1 MSLGKSYGKPMTFKQ
16 HVENH
21 PDKDELKQY
30 KRLQEISN
38 MMLSGQTGRAMECM
52 VKEFQSVENAIS
64 LFETL
69 KKKIFIG
76 WESM

>member
-1 MSLGKSYGKPMTFKQ
+1 MSEGKSYGKPMSFAQ

-30 KRLQEISN
+30 KRLREISN

-52 VKEFQSVENAIS
+52 VKEFTSVENAIS

-69 KKKIFIG
+69 KKKVFTG

>member
-1 MSLGKSYGKPMTFKQ
+1 MSQGKSYGKLMSFAQ

-30 KRLQEISN
+30 KRLQEISDI
-38 MMLSGQTGRAMECM
+38 MRSGRTDEAMKLMIE
-52 VKEFQSVENAIS
+52 EFQSVENTIS

-69 KKKIFIG
+69 KQKIFTG
-76 WESM
+76 WEPM